1 MITIHH
7 CMRCDKDWTSR
18 KPEPP
23 RRCGV
28 CGALYWDRP
37 KRIPKHYGEPGKVG
51 APLKFPELATLIPGG
66 RVLLKWRLTEKGE
79 PDFKTNATLSRS
91 AFRKASREGWKV
103 RIEPKPEGL
112 WVIRMA

>member
-1 MITIHH
+1 MELLK
-7 CMRCDKDWTSR
+7 CERCGHEWYQRT
-18 KPEPP
+18 PQMP
-23 RRCGV
+23 RRCAG
-28 CGALYWDRP
+28 CKCLYWNRAA
-37 KRIPKHYGEPGKVG
+37 RIPKTHAEPGKVG